1 MLINEAVAQAVRI
14 GNATEFYS
22 PSQSLQLQWEGDKFT
37 GFISAWERHD
47 WVPTPENL
55 MADDWEI
62 CT

>member
-1 MLINEAVAQAVRI
+1 MLISEAVTKAMRI
-14 GNATEFYS
+14 GADAEFCS
-22 PSQSLQLQWEGDKFT
+22 TSQSLQLQWEGDKFT
-37 GFISAWERHD
+37 SFISTWERHD